1 MSMAKEMGEVEGLA
15 AELAARQ
22 QEEECALMCLLEK
35 TGKLNFSIPAAVQ
48 WKYDY
53 SKTEYTETKWG
64 KKAREKTGVATARF
78 CEIQSIFSVN
88 KRVIDVRFGPT
99 ATFISMNITYRDL
112 RKKMGGLLPILAAI
126 KESLAMSNKVMQE
139 EKEQTMAEL
148 KTISK
153 D

>member
-1 MSMAKEMGEVEGLA
+1 MGEVEGLA
-15 AELAARQ
+15 AELEARQ
-22 QEEECALMCLLEK
+22 KEEEYALMCLLEK

-64 KKAREKTGVATARF
+64 KKASAKTGVATARF
-78 CEIQSIFSVN
+78 CEIQSRSHLG
-88 KRVIDVRFGPT
+88 RVIVVRFGPT
-99 ATFISMNITYRDL
+99 ATFISMDITYRDL
-112 RKKMGGLLPILAAI
+112 RKRMGGLLPILAAI

-139 EKEQTMAEL
+139 EKEQTIAEL

-153 D
+153 E